1 MSCGLVTIDFRH
13 KENVI
18 ERATNILNYKNRKNE
33 AVKNRKFILE
43 KHDRLKV
50 TEKLLEIYNRQK

>member
-13 KENVI
+13 KENII
-18 ERATNILNYKNRKNE
+18 ERATNILNDKNRKNE
-33 AVKNRKFILE
+33 AKKNRKFILE

-50 TEKLLEIYNRQK
+50 TARLLEIYKRQV

>member
-33 AVKNRKFILE
+33 AEKNRKFILE

-50 TEKLLEIYNRQK
+50 TKKLLEIYNR